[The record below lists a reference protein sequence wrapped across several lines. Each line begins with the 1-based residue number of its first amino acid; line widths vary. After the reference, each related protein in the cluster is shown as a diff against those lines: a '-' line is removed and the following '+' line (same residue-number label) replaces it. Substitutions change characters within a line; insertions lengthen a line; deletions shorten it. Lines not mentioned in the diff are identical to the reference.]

1 MGDGIYTALSGA
13 LAQQHSLDVI
23 ANNVANANTAGFR
36 ADRVV
41 FGELL
46 AGAQREQQPVD
57 PRQPTPPRTD
67 QFVRV
72 EENTLDRSNGV
83 LRHTGNP
90 LDLAIQ
96 GDGYFVVR
104 TNEGDRLT
112 RAGNFMLRESGE
124 LSTMEGHTVLS
135 KENTPIMV
143 PHGARNIEVTPEGL
157 IRATLSD
164 GSTRGHVVD
173 IAQLSLKSVND
184 PRGLT
189 REGTTLYKVGE
200 GAQISEPARAEIAQ
214 GHLEASNVNPVSG
227 LNELITVSRSFDA
240 LHKVI
245 ETFQQL
251 DQRTARDVGSRN
263 G

>member
-23 ANNVANANTAGFR
+23 ANNVANANTSGFR
-36 ADRVV
+36 GDRVV

-46 AGAQREQQPVD
+46 AGAQKNQTVD
-57 PRQPTPPRTD
+57 PRQPAPPRTD
-67 QFVRV
+67 QFVQV
-72 EENTLDRSNGV
+72 EQNSLDLSSGV

-104 TNEGDRLT
+104 TPQGDRLT
-112 RAGNFMLRESGE
+112 RSGNFMLRESGE
-124 LSTMEGHTVLS
+124 LATLEGHSVLDD
-135 KENTPIMV
+135 NNAPIAFPPGIRDIQV
-143 PHGARNIEVTPEGL
+143 ASDGT
-157 IRATLSD
+157 IRANVVD
-164 GSTRGHVVD
+164 GSPKGSVTD
-173 IAQLSLKSVND
+173 LAKLQLKSVSD
-184 PRGLT
+184 PRKLS
-189 REGTTLYKVGE
+189 REGTTLYKVSE
-200 GAQISEPARAEIAQ
+200 DAQLTTPSRTEIAQ

-240 LHKVI
+240 LHRVI
-245 ETFQQL
+245 ETFQQI
-251 DQRTARDVGSRN
+251 DQRTARDVGARN